1 MFSDVLMSENSLRE
15 KMRGIR
21 HLLIVGVGNE
31 LGGDDGA
38 GIELSRQLKKE
49 FRNSRKVNIIE
60 AGTAPE
66 NFISVVRRLH
76 PSHVLIVDA
85 AQMGL
90 PPGSARIVE
99 KDEITGFSFSTHA
112 PPLSLLV
119 DRLQNDSGA
128 LITVVGI
135 EPLNVG
141 FGKKLSKPVMNS
153 IVNLIGALRKIINS
167 IG

>member
-99 KDEITGFSFSTHA
+99 KDEITGFGFSTHA
-112 PPLSLLV
+112 LPLSVLV
-119 DRLQNDSGA
+119 DRLQKDSGA
-128 LITVVGI
+128 FVTVVGI

-141 FGKKLSKPVMNS
+141 FGKTLSEPVMNS

-167 IG
+167 ID